1 MRAVVD
7 QDITPTDRLVGQ
19 LPDAWD
25 VTVGVDGAPD
35 AVEETLAGVDVA
47 FVTSRIKV
55 THDVLAAARDLKVVA
70 KLGTGIDNVDLE
82 AAAER
87 GVAVTYTPGHNALSV
102 AEHTLAL
109 LLATARRLPEMRGI
123 IESGGWRDEATL
135 GTRLSGKTVG
145 VVGFGNVGKRVGK
158 LLAGFEVDVIVH
170 DPYVPT
176 IDAEFVG
183 GELVGLDDLLR
194 RSDAVVVNAE
204 LTEETRG
211 YLGEH
216 EFSLMKDSAVLV
228 NTARGP
234 IVEEDALVDALRD
247 GEVAGAGL
255 DVYASEP
262 LGKDSPLLEFDNVVV
277 TPHVAAMTE
286 ESRAETIDTL
296 AANVLAILD
305 GEPVQGRYLA
315 TPE

>member
-19 LPDAWD
+19 LPDDWD
-25 VTVGVDGAPD
+25 VTVGLEGTTEA
-35 AVEETLAGVDVA
+35 AASALAHAGVA
-47 FVTSRIKV
+47 FVTSRIPV
-55 THDVLAAARDLKVVA
+55 GREVLEAAPDLEVVA

-87 GVAVTYTPGHNALSV
+87 SVAVTYTPGHNALSV

-109 LLATARRLPEMRGI
+109 LLATARRLPEMREI
-123 IESGGWRDEATL
+123 LESGGWRDDATL

-145 VVGFGNVGKRVGK
+145 IVGFGNVGKRVGK
-158 LLAGFEVDVIVH
+158 LLSGFQADVLVH

-183 GELVGLDDLLR
+183 GELVDLDDLLR
-194 RSDAVVVNAE
+194 LSDAVVVNAE

-211 YLGEH
+211 YLGER
-216 EFSLMKDSAVLV
+216 EFSLMKEDAFLV

-234 IVEEDALVDALRD
+234 IVEEDALVSTLRSS
-247 GEVAGAGL
+247 EIAGAGL

-262 LGKDSPLLEFDNVVV
+262 PGEDSPLLDLDNVVL
-277 TPHVAAMTE
+277 TPHVAAMTN

-296 AANVLAILD
+296 AANVLAILE
-305 GEPVQGRYLA
+305 GEPVQDRYRA
-315 TPE
+315 TPG